1 MLARRISLAV
11 IFGLLVSTSLCA
23 VATVQDEEK
32 KEKEEIAWFDM
43 DHCEIC
49 KNMASMK
56 HDMHKIKWETEM
68 LDDGIIT
75 VSVVPDDM
83 KAEMEKA
90 EAGVEKTV
98 ARLEQGEQ
106 LKMCGFCQNY
116 GKLMALGAKFK
127 DIKTV
132 GVNIGLVTSTDPEV
146 VKEIHA
152 MGKRSKIEHGKML
165 KKLKTETS
173 QKHDK

>member
-1 MLARRISLAV
+1 MSARRFCLAV
-11 IFGLLVSTSLCA
+11 IFGLLVSTSLCS
-23 VATVQDEEK
+23 VATAQEEEK
-32 KEKEEIAWFDM
+32 QEKEIAWFDM

-90 EAGVEKTV
+90 EAGVQKTV
-98 ARLEQGEQ
+98 ARLEQGEH
-106 LKMCGFCQNY
+106 LDMCGFCQNY
-116 GKLMALGAKFK
+116 GKLMGMGAKFK
-127 DIKTV
+127 TLKMA
-132 GVNIGLVTSTDPEV
+132 GVNVDIITSSDQEV
-146 VKEIHA
+146 VTEIHA
-152 MGKRSKIEHGKML
+152 MGKKFKGEHEKML
-165 KKLKTETS
+165 KRIAAQTS
-173 QKHDK
+173 QKHEK